1 MRGSSLH
8 RDGGWCIQ
16 TRDKFLKYLAKYFK
30 YLAKFEK
37 LEAAVSIL
45 DCLMVYTRLAVNPLD
60 SHNISIQTRND
71 DNLKHSGCNRYTEE

>member
-30 YLAKFEK
+30 YLAKYFKYLAKFEK
-37 LEAAVSIL
+37 LGAAVSIL
-45 DCLMVYTRLAVNPLD
+45 DCLMAYTRLAVNPFRFTQHFHSD
-60 SHNISIQTRND
+60 SKVLTTLN
-71 DNLKHSGCNRYTEE
+71 C

>member
-8 RDGGWCIQ
+8 RYGGWCIQ

-45 DCLMVYTRLAVNPLD
+45 DCLMVYTRLAVNPFRFTQHFHSD
-60 SHNISIQTRND
+60 SKR
-71 DNLKHSGCNRYTEE
+71 

>member
-45 DCLMVYTRLAVNPLD
+45 DCLMVYTRLAVDHFRFTQHFHSD
-60 SHNISIQTRND
+60 SKR
-71 DNLKHSGCNRYTEE
+71 